1 MDTFVDRKFEDE
13 FLYVDLASFVRC
25 TFIKCE
31 LTYSGGGAADFED
44 CIFEDC
50 SWTFEGAAV
59 RTIDFLATV
68 YRRTGTTG
76 QDLVEGIFDSI
87 RNSPVIDIRDEG
99 RLKSRESISVKTT
112 TLAS

>member
-13 FLYVDLASFVRC
+13 SLFIDLASFERC
-25 TFIKCE
+25 TFIRCE
-31 LTYSGGGAADFED
+31 LTYAGGGAADFQD

-50 SWTFEGAAV
+50 SWTFEGSAV
-59 RTIDFLATV
+59 RTIDFLASV
-68 YRRTGTTG
+68 YRRTGKTG

-99 RLKSRESISVKTT
+99 RIKARESVSVKTT
-112 TLAS
+112 LAS